1 MRKKLLKA
9 IILTVNTALLCVC
22 IVLVVQ
28 MLYMQKK
35 LVGVN
40 ETTGNVV
47 EGMSADA
54 MGEQTTE
61 LLSQTSIGR
70 AELADNE
77 FSEFAEDV
85 SVIADSLSDIYASM
99 DSYGDSYL
107 KEYDASDMGKLAAY
121 AAYGDGVDPEDA
133 QIQEEVRKI
142 SNVQGMMIS
151 VNEAS
156 ESMYSNYFATK
167 TGIFL
172 GVEPVSEYTL
182 PVDGMSLSFEARQR
196 PWYTEAVA
204 TGTATFTGMIKDAD
218 TGAYAITCGVPV
230 YKGED
235 LMGVA
240 GAGMY
245 LDTLRSKV
253 DSYRVG
259 ENGYA
264 CVINDRGQVLF
275 SGADS
280 GELAAT
286 DEDDMDVRNSSNTE
300 LADMVKSALLG
311 DSSVRMIALDGANYY
326 VACAPMKTVGW
337 SYFVVLPEQEVLAP
351 TESLMKSLGESN
363 EKQTGYVR
371 SSILSTI
378 LYMVILVVA
387 AGLAAAFVSGKLA
400 KKLVAPVVKLTDSVR
415 DLEGDKLD
423 FTWDMDTGD
432 EVQTLAKSFESMTGR
447 MKQYIK
453 DITEITAEKERI
465 GAELSVATHIQASML
480 PCIFPPFP
488 DKKEFDLYAS
498 MDPAK
503 EVGGDFYDFFLVD
516 PDHLA
521 IVIADVSGK
530 GVPAAL
536 FMVIAKTLI
545 KNHAQAGESVEE
557 VLMNSN
563 DQLCEGNGEGLFVTA
578 WIGIIDLKTGN
589 MKFCDAGHEYPYI
602 MHEDG
607 SFLMLKPEKKKPP
620 LAAMEGMK
628 YLPNEINLNEGDC
641 ILLYTDGVPEATNAD
656 NELYSTDRLEEV
668 IKVHY
673 ADDPETLLASI
684 RADVDRF
691 VSDAPQFDDL
701 TMLALKIHLKEA
713 LKNE

>member
-1 MRKKLLKA
+1 MRKKLFTA
-9 IILTVNTALLCVC
+9 IILTVNIALVCVC
-22 IVLVVQ
+22 AILVLQ
-28 MLYMQKK
+28 MLFMQKK
-35 LVGVN
+35 LVDGN
-40 ETTGNVV
+40 ETTGNMV
-47 EGMSADA
+47 EGMSAEA
-54 MGEQTTE
+54 MGQQTKE
-61 LLSQTSIGR
+61 LLSQTSTGR

-77 FSEFAEDV
+77 FFEFAEDV
-85 SVIADSLSDIYASM
+85 RVVADSVSDIYGSE
-99 DSYGDSYL
+99 DSYGDTEL
-107 KEYDASDMGKLAAY
+107 KDYDASDAGKLAAY
-121 AAYGDGVDPEDA
+121 AAYGDDVDPDSPD
-133 QIQEEVRKI
+133 IQRELHKI
-142 SNVQGMMIS
+142 SNVQGIMTS

-156 ESMYSNYFATK
+156 RSMNSNYYATE

-172 GVEPVSEYTL
+172 GVEPVSEYIL
-182 PVDGMSLSFEARQR
+182 PVNGEPLRFEARQR
-196 PWYTEAVA
+196 PWYTEAVEA
-204 TGTATFTGMIKDAD
+204 GDVVFTGMITDAD
-218 TGAYAITCGVPV
+218 TGAYAITCGMPV
-230 YKGED
+230 YNDGE
-235 LMGVA
+235 LMGVS

-245 LDTLRSKV
+245 LDTLRNNV
-253 DSYRVG
+253 DNYKVG

-275 SGADS
+275 SGADT
-280 GELAAT
+280 GYLAPM
-286 DEDDMDVRNSSNTE
+286 DEDDIDIRNSSNTE
-300 LADMVKSALLG
+300 LADLVENALSGASDVK
-311 DSSVRMIALDGANYY
+311 MISLDGASYY
-326 VACAPMKTVGW
+326 VAYAPMKTVGW
-337 SYFVVLPEQEVLAP
+337 SYLVVLPEQEVLAP
-351 TESLMKSLGESN
+351 TKSLMESLGESN
-363 EKQTGYVR
+363 EKQSGYVR

-378 LYMVILVVA
+378 LYMIILVVA
-387 AGLAAAFVSGKLA
+387 AALAAVLVSGKLA
-400 KKLVAPVVKLTDSVR
+400 KKLVAPVVRLTDSVSG
-415 DLEGDKLD
+415 LEGDKLD

-432 EVQTLAKSFESMTGR
+432 EVQTLARSFESMTGR

-488 DKKEFDLYAS
+488 DKKEFDLYAT

-545 KNHAQAGESVEE
+545 KNHAQADESVED

-563 DQLCEGNGEGLFVTA
+563 DQLCEGNGESLFVTA
-578 WIGIIDLKTGN
+578 WLGIIDLKTGL

-607 SFLMLKPEKKKPP
+607 TYMMLKPAKKKPP

-628 YLPNEINLNEGDC
+628 YLPNEIQLNEGDMV
-641 ILLYTDGVPEATNAD
+641 LLYTDGVPEATNAS
-656 NELYSTDRLEEV
+656 NELYTTDRLEAV
-668 IKVHY
+668 ISKHY
-673 ADDPETLLASI
+673 TEDPETLLGSI
-684 RADVDRF
+684 RRDVDEF
-691 VSDAPQFDDL
+691 VADAPQFDDL

-713 LKNE
+713 MKDE